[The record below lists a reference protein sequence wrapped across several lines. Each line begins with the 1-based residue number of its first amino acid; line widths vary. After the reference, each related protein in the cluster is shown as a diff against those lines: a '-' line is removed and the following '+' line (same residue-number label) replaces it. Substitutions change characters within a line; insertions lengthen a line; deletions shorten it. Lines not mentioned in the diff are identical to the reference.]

1 MPTDIGKPYPLT
13 WRGKPPH
20 MLDRD
25 IPVWYRF
32 LEKFGDPFTALYYD
46 VLLGGPFL
54 TPEEKKD
61 PLKRDWQ
68 YLLSKR
74 MDVLAEL
81 RDEIWIIEV
90 VHVCGMRSL
99 GQVQTYH
106 ALWLQDPKID
116 KPPVKVL
123 VTETIDEDLLS
134 SAGVQGI
141 SVFII
146 QPGP

>member
-1 MPTDIGKPYPLT
+1 
-13 WRGKPPH
+13 
-20 MLDRD
+20 MLPRD
-25 IPVWYRF
+25 VPVWYRF
-32 LEKFGDPFTALYYD
+32 LEKYGDPFIRLYYD

-54 TPEEKKD
+54 TEEEKKD
-61 PLKRDWQ
+61 PLKRDWR

-81 RDEIWIIEV
+81 SREIWIIEV

-116 KPPVKVL
+116 KPPVKIL
-123 VTETIDEDLLS
+123 VAETIDEDLLS
-134 SAGVQGI
+134 SAGLQGI
-141 SVFII
+141 SVFIV
-146 QPGP
+146 

>member
-1 MPTDIGKPYPLT
+1 
-13 WRGKPPH
+13 
-20 MLDRD
+20 MLPKD

-32 LEKFGDPFTALYYD
+32 LEKYGQPFIRIYYD

-54 TPEEKKD
+54 TPEQEKD
-61 PLKRDWQ
+61 PFMRDWR
-68 YLLSKR
+68 YVTAKR

-81 RDEIWIIEV
+81 RTEIWIIEV
-90 VHVCGMRSL
+90 VHDCGMRSL

-123 VTETIDEDLLS
+123 VAETIDEDLLS

-141 SVFII
+141 SVFIV
-146 QPGP
+146 